1 MSAGTLIACSAKEII
16 MGAHSSL
23 GPIDPQFDGMAA
35 YQIIEE
41 FKNAE
46 NAITINP
53 NLAKLWE
60 PILRQYPPTLIEKCK
75 HSLDW
80 IKILAKEYLTRNMLE
95 DKNYNIVEDV
105 VKKLTD
111 NEITKSH
118 NRQLSLKKCKEIGLK
133 VLALEDDDELQDQVL
148 SVHHSVMIMLNRIEV
163 SKVILN
169 NDNDSWYQISL
180 QEAKN

>member
-1 MSAGTLIACSAKEII
+1 
-16 MGAHSSL
+16 
-23 GPIDPQFDGMAA
+23 
-35 YQIIEE
+35 
-41 FKNAE
+41 
-46 NAITINP
+46 
-53 NLAKLWE
+53 
-60 PILRQYPPTLIEKCK
+60 
-75 HSLDW
+75 
-80 IKILAKEYLTRNMLE
+80 
-95 DKNYNIVEDV
+95 
-105 VKKLTD
+105 D

-169 NDNDSWYQISL
+169 NDNDSWYQIIL

>member
-1 MSAGTLIACSAKEII
+1 
-16 MGAHSSL
+16 
-23 GPIDPQFDGMAA
+23 
-35 YQIIEE
+35 
-41 FKNAE
+41 
-46 NAITINP
+46 
-53 NLAKLWE
+53 
-60 PILRQYPPTLIEKCK
+60 
-75 HSLDW
+75 
-80 IKILAKEYLTRNMLE
+80 
-95 DKNYNIVEDV
+95 
-105 VKKLTD
+105 
-111 NEITKSH
+111 SH